1 MRLSYFQRCP
11 LRRQRNSQACTGVLT
26 LIQMTPE
33 MGFLLGLSIPLGT
46 LLPRLCASSKAQSE
60 LARLRTKRPDVAI
73 VNPHL
78 S

>member
-1 MRLSYFQRCP
+1 M
-11 LRRQRNSQACTGVLT
+11 
-26 LIQMTPE
+26 IQMTPE